1 MFHAFSQPWPQKPS
15 NRSLLSQLC
24 EIPTLV
30 LKVQSL
36 FFTSSDAQLLFGIAA
51 LGSSCTFHGNI
62 QSLELISEVAK
73 QPLPLLVKEFLCQY
87 LRCAL
92 QFIAME
98 RMMKVSIVSFLL
110 SLTTSSSYAEMPFFL
125 DETVIICVQTIV
137 DGFIEINNR
146 PLNVC
151 VVDEVNIFRPDRVF
165 KFLLEMHYQILAAI
179 HPRHKCHKLSSIAVL
194 IRIIGQRVVTSSTS
208 NYIFSILGHYIGIQ
222 HLQDQCCNII
232 STMLDIFKADS
243 ATETI
248 LVFGEQ
254 LQEKVPLPSQI
265 IKLLSQLTVD
275 ADPLLYDFIKDLEP
289 FPPLECLER
298 VRIFHEDLCRTYST
312 KGSVFDVRPF
322 KPSSSKG
329 TTVIES
335 LHEKLLMNDIIPHNR
350 DVLEREWNNGW
361 NCDSDIVN
369 AVWNLFQLINTDD
382 ANDICGML
390 SDFVARIGIG
400 DPYQVVFRLPDSSK
414 HMHVYP
420 SSFFFNSKETTCC
433 PDVGVSDD
441 LLLDL
446 LQLLKKYLVDDSV
459 KTVDITVQTLQGIL
473 STEKGQG
480 ALLALNSYERSVI
493 EVHSKGVNLSLL
505 EELLLDI
512 EKKHTSIDV
521 ELDDSSIWST
531 MGKSYEIWICLL
543 VHKIAGLCDDVI
555 LRLCRE
561 IVLLKS
567 EVANLLFSSVLVNL
581 AWNDDSNG
589 HMRELISVKIRD
601 NIFVESNGLAKSIQ
615 VVLDA
620 LNRLRSFYV
629 ADCAASCFT
638 TRQKSNR
645 ISSVSRSRYPSE
657 KSKGRT
663 SDMSMLCSFWPKVY
677 WLSLDYLLVA
687 KAAIHCGSYFTAI
700 LYIEHWCE
708 ERFNGLTLGAPD
720 FSHMEELPTYI
731 ELLIAAFTQIN
742 EPDAIYGV
750 IQSHKLTSQLAL
762 FEHEGNWSK
771 ALEYCDLLVRSVPVG
786 ETENFPGKS
795 STNEFLTYSTYGG
808 RTTNWKYCKGL
819 MRSLQN
825 IGSRHV
831 LDLYGRGLVSKIGDS
846 EHDREFAELQ
856 YEAAWRAGNWDFSL
870 FSPDV
875 TYCSGPSARGISF
888 NENLHSCLR
897 ALQEGDFDHFHLKL
911 VDTKKEL
918 VLSISNASW
927 EAAEYIHSNI
937 SKLQILHHLGMAW
950 ELRWKSSSSKQD
962 SSLKHVKKFSGPVI
976 PLKEQ
981 LEWMNIEWNFILRQA
996 QLQMKLLEPVI
1007 AFRRVMLQ
1015 ILDCKEF
1022 LSEDL
1027 LQAASTLR
1035 KGLRYSLATAA
1046 LHELKFLFCQ
1056 TDQERKSRTY
1066 TFGRLEEAKI
1076 LRAQGQ
1082 PDMAINLAKYL
1093 LQNYQMEE
1101 EASNIYRLIGKW
1113 LAETRS
1119 SNSRTILE
1127 KYLKRSVELLETGGS
1142 KDQKYISRQ
1151 CQTFFQLAH
1160 YTDSLFKNYEERLA
1174 SNEWQAALRLR
1185 KHKTKELEV
1194 LIRRMKSSTKAKRT
1208 DYSVKIQE
1216 LQKQLSMDREE
1227 AERLQDDRDNF
1238 LNLALEG
1245 YKRCLVIG
1253 GKYDLRVVFR
1263 IVSLWFSLHMR
1274 HNVVESMSST
1284 AMEVQ
1289 SYKFLPLVY
1298 QIASRLG
1305 ISKEG
1310 EELISFQNALLFL
1323 VRKMAIEHPYHT
1335 IFQILALA
1343 NGDRI
1348 KDKQRNKN
1356 SFVVDMDKKLAAENL
1371 LSELSS
1377 SHGGIIQQMK
1387 QMVEIYIKL
1396 AELET
1401 KKEDTNKKVPLPRE
1415 IRSIRQLELVPVV
1428 TANIA
1433 IDPTSQYKEGT
1444 FPHFKGLGDSVK
1456 IMNGINV
1463 PKVVECFGS
1472 DGQIYRQL
1480 AKSGNDD
1487 LRQDAVMEQFFGIV
1501 NIFLQHHRD
1510 TWKRKLQIRTYK
1522 VVPFTPSAG
1531 LVEWVDRTIPLG
1543 EYLLGSS
1550 RNGGAH
1556 GRYGGETGHFFS
1568 AGSLWLIPVMR
1579 YFFLERFLRP
1589 ADWFERRLA
1598 YTRSVAASS
1607 MVGYIVGLGDRHSM
1621 NILIDEATAEVIHID
1636 LGVAFEQGL
1645 MLKTPERVP
1654 FRLTRDIVDGMG
1666 VTGVE
1671 GVFRRCCEE
1680 TLSVMRT
1687 NKEALLTIIEVFI
1700 HDPLY
1705 KWALSPLKALQ
1716 RQKETNYDSDSSLES
1731 SEEAC
1736 EGNRDA
1742 ARAILRVKQKLDGY
1756 EDGEM
1761 RSVAGQV
1768 QQLIQDAIDTDRL
1781 SQMFPG
1787 WGAWL

>member
-1 MFHAFSQPWPQKPS
+1 MTT
-15 NRSLLSQLC
+15 LL
-24 EIPTLV
+24 
-30 LKVQSL
+30 
-36 FFTSSDAQLLFGIAA
+36 
-51 LGSSCTFHGNI
+51 
-62 QSLELISEVAK
+62 
-73 QPLPLLVKEFLCQY
+73 
-87 LRCAL
+87 
-92 QFIAME
+92 
-98 RMMKVSIVSFLL
+98 
-110 SLTTSSSYAEMPFFL
+110 
-125 DETVIICVQTIV
+125 
-137 DGFIEINNR
+137 
-146 PLNVC
+146 
-151 VVDEVNIFRPDRVF
+151 
-165 KFLLEMHYQILAAI
+165 
-179 HPRHKCHKLSSIAVL
+179 
-194 IRIIGQRVVTSSTS
+194 
-208 NYIFSILGHYIGIQ
+208 SILGHYIGIQ

-248 LVFGEQ
+248 LVLGEQ
-254 LQEKVPLPSQI
+254 LQFLVSKLVACCIPSGRGESSTLPSQI

-312 KGSVFDVRPF
+312 RDRFLMFVR
-322 KPSSSKG
+322 SSPHLPKELLLLSLQ
-329 TTVIES
+329 S

-400 DPYQVVFRLPDSSK
+400 DPYQ
-414 HMHVYP
+414 
-420 SSFFFNSKETTCC
+420 ETTFC

-493 EVHSKGVNLSLL
+493 YGDKYDSFFLCVCISLEVIMCLFYFKFFLNNNFFYVLLQVHSKGVNLSLL

-543 VHKIAGLCDDVI
+543 VHKVAGLCDDVI

-720 FSHMEELPTYI
+720 FSHMEELPAYI

-795 STNEFLTYSTYGG
+795 STNECLTYSTYGG

-825 IGSRHV
+825 IGSRHL

-981 LEWMNIEWNFILRQA
+981 LEWLNIEWNFILRQA

-1035 KGLRYSLATAA
+1035 KGLRYSLATSA

-1142 KDQKYISRQ
+1142 NDQKYISRQ

-1433 IDPTSQYKEGT
+1433 IDPTCQYKEGT

-1472 DGQIYRQL
+1472 DGQMYRQL

-1556 GRYGGETGHFFS
+1556 GRYGVGDWPFLQCRELMANDKDKSKAFLKVCKNFR
-1568 AGSLWLIPVMR
+1568 PVMR

-1731 SEEAC
+1731 SEETC